1 MVWWRNN
8 KPNQS
13 RSDDMVMKN
22 SPNLMKGSLAVLSCL
37 ALLGTGCRSLNSSS
51 NAVSLDNASSHTW
64 TVTVSFA
71 SGPPQTY
78 EQAPDTLHNFRTSRE
93 EAQPA
98 VTRIVATSKA
108 PRPVSY
114 SLSARDLANLR
125 RSSPGALMLVLYDGG
140 IACLSPGIK
149 KSMERALA
157 ADPDNPREYFH
168 QLQVQEEVSL
178 IWTREALARKP

>member
-1 MVWWRNN
+1 MVWWSHD
-8 KPNQS
+8 KPNQF
-13 RSDDMVMKN
+13 RADDMVMQN
-22 SPNLMKGSLAVLSCL
+22 SLNLTKGSLAVVSCL
-37 ALLGTGCRSLNSSS
+37 ALLGSGCRSLDSSS
-51 NAVSLDNASSHTW
+51 YAVSLDNASSRTW
-64 TVTVSFA
+64 TVTVSFT

-78 EQAPDTLHNFRTSRE
+78 EQAPDTLHDFSTSRE

-108 PRPVSY
+108 PPASY

-168 QLQVQEEVSL
+168 QLRVQEEVSL
-178 IWTREALARKP
+178 MWTREALARKP